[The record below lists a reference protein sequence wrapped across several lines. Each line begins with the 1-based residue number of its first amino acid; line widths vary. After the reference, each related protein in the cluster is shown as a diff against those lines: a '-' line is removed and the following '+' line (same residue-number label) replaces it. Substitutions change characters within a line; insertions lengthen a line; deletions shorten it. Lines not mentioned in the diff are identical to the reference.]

1 MQEMERQQYG
11 GAHAQKLP
19 ATPENNL
26 TNEAKESIATPPSSP
41 DLLECSACHE
51 MLGATDFSKTQLK
64 RGCTRRCKSCTG
76 SPQTP
81 PRSASQRAAPVGFG
95 PVVTLHHRESISYHI
110 REVTRCGYV

>member
-19 ATPENNL
+19 ATPEKNP

-64 RGCTRRCKSCTG
+64 RVTRRCKSC
-76 SPQTP
+76 
-81 PRSASQRAAPVGFG
+81 ARALKAIR
-95 PVVTLHHRESISYHI
+95 TIMRTISLREFS
-110 REVTRCGYV
+110 TRKA